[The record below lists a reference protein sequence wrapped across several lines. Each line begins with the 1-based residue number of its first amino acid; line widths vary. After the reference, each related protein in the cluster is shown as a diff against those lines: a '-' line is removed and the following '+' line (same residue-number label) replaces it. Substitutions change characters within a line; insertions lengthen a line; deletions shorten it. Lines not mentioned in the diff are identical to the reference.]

1 MKHYTNS
8 ISILL
13 LLSHL
18 LLLVSSA
25 LSSCLVSRTHA
36 YKYMPNTFVLLSPLQ
51 SSSRFSPR
59 FRPVISKLIEPI
71 NHSFSSSSSVSPFL
85 SSYQNY
91 SFLSDCS
98 VFRTYKSTQL
108 LSSSLCWKRTIMM
121 KFKWYCY
128 KRTSEIK
135 WFMFLFY
142 HHDNTYLCL
151 YGVQMWRWWWWCA
164 SFYSPFTAHCSS
176 HSYYYNYDKMWVLQ
190 AFTENMREMRLV
202 LRSKYTVRLAA
213 SDY

>member
-1 MKHYTNS
+1 MSSLSSPYHSHSPLFWDFPACRWIKLSIHKWNTIL

-13 LLSHL
+13 LFLHL

-36 YKYMPNTFVLLSPLQ
+36 YKYMPNTFVLLSTLQ
-51 SSSRFSPR
+51 SSRRFSPR

-71 NHSFSSSSSVSPFL
+71 NHSFSSSPSVSPFL

-108 LSSSLCWKRTIMM
+108 LSSSLCWKRTND
-121 KFKWYCY
+121 
-128 KRTSEIK
+128 EIQVI
-135 WFMFLFY
+135 L
-142 HHDNTYLCL
+142 
-151 YGVQMWRWWWWCA
+151 
-164 SFYSPFTAHCSS
+164 
-176 HSYYYNYDKMWVLQ
+176 LQ
-190 AFTENMREMRLV
+190 AHQRNKMIHVSIL
-202 LRSKYTVRLAA
+202 S
-213 SDY
+213 SW